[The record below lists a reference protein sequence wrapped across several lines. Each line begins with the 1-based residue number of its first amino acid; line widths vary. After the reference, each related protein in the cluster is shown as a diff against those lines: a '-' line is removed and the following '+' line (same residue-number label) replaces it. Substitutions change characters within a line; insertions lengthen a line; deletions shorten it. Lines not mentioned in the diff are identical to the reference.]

1 MHVLRAIEGDAA
13 SLDWVVRRL
22 SPALLAQAEYRMG
35 RYLRRW
41 CDPEDIVSEA
51 WVVALPRLAGLR
63 IADRRS
69 TPVLLQ
75 FLSTT
80 VLHLIRN
87 LARKHARS
95 PAGVAPAAAEPGQAP
110 AAGGLDQAPADASG
124 VVTKAIRGELQDGVR
139 AGIEGLAAGDREIL
153 ILRGIERQPAGTV
166 AAVLGIS
173 ADAVSK
179 RYQRALVRLR
189 AELPDSVL
197 DELGEA

>member
-1 MHVLRAIEGDAA
+1 LYVLRAIEGDAE

-22 SPALLAQAEYRMG
+22 SPALMAQAEYRMG

-95 PAGVAPAAAEPGQAP
+95 PAGVAPLAGEP
-110 AAGGLDQAPADASG
+110 DQTTADASG

-139 AGIEGLAAGDREIL
+139 AGIAGLAAGDREVL
-153 ILRGIERQPAGTV
+153 ILRGIERQPAATV
-166 AAVLGIS
+166 ATLLGIS
-173 ADAVSK
+173 PDAVSK

-197 DELGEA
+197 DELDEA